1 MKEHLDK
8 HCDMDCGDYVSSEG
22 YASETKSV
30 GESPMNTLMEAW
42 NKDTLGKQSSCTGG
56 GARSARPIINYLAI
70 YLLLTGAQE
79 ETDGEK
85 MMERTQAEET
95 LEGNKNTS
103 FVLSDGAVATT
114 FV

>member
-42 NKDTLGKQSSCTGG
+42 NKDTLGKQSSCTDVLG
-56 GARSARPIINYLAI
+56 RHVPLSITLPFICCLPVHKKKQ
-70 YLLLTGAQE
+70 T
-79 ETDGEK
+79 
-85 MMERTQAEET
+85 ERR
-95 LEGNKNTS
+95 
-103 FVLSDGAVATT
+103 
-114 FV
+114 